1 MSPSPS
7 PPLPPASSLS
17 FPSFNL
23 PPFSTTS
30 LGNSAS
36 VDRDDDPDFPPLP
49 VSPVVAALATILGEM
64 TGSLSL
70 LVKAVVAAV
79 SSVLSSTLLG
89 VVPDGFFGVGGAVL
103 VDFGLV
109 LPRLVSPVG

>member
-1 MSPSPS
+1 M
-7 PPLPPASSLS
+7 
-17 FPSFNL
+17 
-23 PPFSTTS
+23 
-30 LGNSAS
+30 
-36 VDRDDDPDFPPLP
+36 
-49 VSPVVAALATILGEM
+49 AALVLLSALLGEM

-79 SSVLSSTLLG
+79 SSSTLLG
-89 VVPDGFFGVGGAVL
+89 VVPGGFFGVSGAVL